1 MLAWLSPTRTS
12 VRVVK
17 PEHHRTNVRLGRWA
31 SRISD
36 LFLTAICSAPGS
48 FVDQSHEL
56 SVRRL
61 LIPIDRGRRR
71 QEEFGEK
78 IEELVMRCYEML

>member
-12 VRVVK
+12 VRVVIQSTT
-17 PEHHRTNVRLGRWA
+17 EQILGWA

-36 LFLTAICSAPGS
+36 VLFLTAICSAPGS

-56 SVRRL
+56 SVRRF

-78 IEELVMRCYEML
+78 IEELVMRCYEWLH